1 MSKQFN
7 SKYLNDCVEHA
18 LERCQQVTPVQAD
31 VIRLVRW
38 AFDHSHET
46 NPGVCLDLRKQY
58 EKRVL
63 KLRGLKLR
71 GLKSW
76 ERSLVVAARCLLMPQ
91 PAMKMNRVLSQCKL
105 ALDELDARF
114 YSTYQ
119 VAISETSN
127 PDWRFNYSWIC
138 QERDWQREHLLKVPP
153 YAEIA

>member
-1 MSKQFN
+1 MLRHTQMGPPAPNRVERHFQMSKQFN

-63 KLRGLKLR
+63 KLRGLK
-71 GLKSW
+71 SW
-76 ERSLVVAARCLLMPQ
+76 ERSLVVAAR
-91 PAMKMNRVLSQCKL
+91 
-105 ALDELDARF
+105 
-114 YSTYQ
+114 
-119 VAISETSN
+119 
-127 PDWRFNYSWIC
+127 
-138 QERDWQREHLLKVPP
+138 
-153 YAEIA
+153 